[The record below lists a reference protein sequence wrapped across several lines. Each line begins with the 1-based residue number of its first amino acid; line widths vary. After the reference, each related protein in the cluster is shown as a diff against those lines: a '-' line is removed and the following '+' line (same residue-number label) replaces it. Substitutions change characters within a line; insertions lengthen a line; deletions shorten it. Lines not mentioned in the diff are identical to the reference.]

1 VLYAVATVLAVGL
14 QMPVGRLVAAVAP
27 ARRGQVAAGLLLA
40 VACAALAAA
49 AHSRGPLT
57 IGLLTIGLLAAAVA
71 VLTLGELFAVAA
83 AWTLSYAAAPADRRA
98 EYLSAFSLGRSVA
111 RYLIGP
117 VAVTGLLAAA
127 GAGVWLILGGVFAL
141 AACLAPVASAGQQ

>member
-1 VLYAVATVLAVGL
+1 MLYAVATVLAVGL

-49 AHSRGPLT
+49 ANSRGPLT
-57 IGLLTIGLLAAAVA
+57 IGQLAAAVA